1 MRKRLW
7 ILIIVSVMTAA
18 LMMNGSVFAAAK
30 YPEKPITIVAHTAP
44 GGGADIF
51 TRQSGKA
58 LQNILGR
65 PVITENRPGGSG
77 AIAMQF
83 AAGARPDGY
92 TLLGVTNTL
101 LLTPIRQAT
110 PKKMDDFMPISRL
123 VLDPMVLY
131 VRVDSKYDANS
142 FLQEVKNG
150 DGNLKI
156 GCPQAGSPETIA
168 IETLMKQYGG
178 KIHMIPYPDGAKS
191 MTAVLG
197 GDVVASMAELAELTP
212 QLLGK
217 TVKILL
223 ALTSQRVL
231 QYPDIPTFVEKG
243 YPNVVIDK
251 FRGLVAPK
259 GTSPE
264 IIKILEGAYKKV
276 LDDAEYKKTY
286 TNNVQTPAYQNA
298 LDFGKFMKDQESRYK
313 AYFDSQKK

>member
-1 MRKRLW
+1 MV
-7 ILIIVSVMTAA
+7 ISMMTTA
-18 LMMNGSVFAAAK
+18 LMMNGSVLAAAK
-30 YPEKPITIVAHTAP
+30 YPEKPITIVSHSAP
-44 GGGADIF
+44 GAGADIF
-51 TRQSGKA
+51 ARQCGKA
-58 LQNILGR
+58 LQKLLGK
-65 PVITENRPGGSG
+65 PVITEDRPGGSG

-110 PKKMDDFMPISRL
+110 PKKMDDFMPIARL
-123 VLDPMVLY
+123 VMDPMVLY
-131 VRVDSKYDANS
+131 VRADSKYDANS
-142 FLQEVKNG
+142 FLQEVKSG

-156 GCPQAGSPETIA
+156 GCAQAGSPEYMA
-168 IETLMKQYGG
+168 IEVLVKQYGG
-178 KIHMIPYPDGAKS
+178 KIHMVPYPDGAKS

-197 GDVVASMAELAELTP
+197 GDMVASMAELAELNP

-217 TVKILL
+217 TVKILF
-223 ALTSQRVL
+223 ALTSQRIP
-231 QYPDIPTFVEKG
+231 QYPDTQTFVEKG

-264 IIKILEGAYKKV
+264 IIKILEGACRKA
-276 LDDAEYKKTY
+276 LDDPEYKKTY
-286 TNNVQTPAYQNA
+286 TNNLQTPAYQNA
-298 LDFGKFMKDQESRYK
+298 QDFGTFMKDQESRYK